1 MKILFLTLHLLIC
14 VPLLAQTSLRGTVVD
29 TQGNPLPGAN
39 ILLRGTYDGAS
50 SDVQGAF
57 AFLSEENG
65 PRQLVISAV
74 GYYTQERPV
83 ELAGKE
89 VMLAIV
95 LEEEVT
101 ELNTVVITAGSFT
114 AGDED
119 RRTTFKSLDIASTAG
134 ATADI
139 AGALNTLPG
148 TQKVGE
154 TGRLFVRGGDDNE
167 TRTFIDGLVVLDA
180 YSPSAPNT
188 PSRGRFLPFMFK
200 GTSFSTGGYSAEY
213 GQALSS
219 ALALDSKDEDET
231 TRTDI
236 GLLSV
241 GADVAHTQAWK
252 NGSAAAKVQYTNL
265 RPYMGLINQELDWI
279 TPPLSTEVSG
289 AVRQRFGDKG
299 LLKFYGNANE
309 SNFSLYEHSIG
320 DPEAKFPL
328 EITNRYRYGNLSY
341 QAVLPNEWSMRTGIS
356 YNTSAYDHTME
367 TLSLLERGR
376 ALHVKTVFEKSG
388 RQIGLRTGAEL
399 IDRDYRADWVDEQL
413 GTLTQGFHEP
423 LTAAFG
429 EADITFSKNLV
440 ARAGVRGEFNGLTQ
454 NAAIDPRLSLAHKLG
469 EGQLSLAYGRFRQS
483 PQTQWLRMN
492 NALHAEKS
500 EHWMLS
506 YQLITNS
513 RTFRAEV
520 YYKRYIDLVKFGTAG
535 AMAPLPL
542 APVALPMNNSGN
554 GYAQGLELFW
564 RDNKSFRNVDYWIS
578 YSFLDTRRDYLH
590 YPVAATPSFAS
601 AHNFSVVYKHFV
613 PSLKTQFGVT
623 YSFASARP
631 YHDPNRPGFMQ
642 GRTPNYT
649 DLSANVS
656 YLPTSWMIIHFSCT
670 NLLGYDN
677 IFGYN
682 YAPMPDGQGVYA
694 GRAIRQPAPR
704 FIFLGLF
711 ITLSKNKGINQLPS
725 L

>member
-1 MKILFLTLHLLIC
+1 MKLLVLSLLLLVTAPLT
-14 VPLLAQTSLRGTVVD
+14 AQTPIHGTVVD
-29 TQGNPLPGAN
+29 AQGNPIPGAN
-39 ILLRGTYDGAS
+39 VVLRGTYDGAS
-50 SDVQGAF
+50 TDGQGAF
-57 AFLSEENG
+57 AFRTDAKGSYVL
-65 PRQLVISAV
+65 QVSAV
-74 GYYTQERPV
+74 GYEPMEESLTLSGLEV
-83 ELAGKE
+83 KVSISLAE
-89 VMLAIV
+89 A
-95 LEEEVT
+95 VT

-119 RRTTFKSLDIASTAG
+119 RRTTFKSVDIASTAG

-167 TRTFIDGLVVLDA
+167 TRTFIDGMVVLDA

-231 TRTDI
+231 TRTDV

-241 GADVAHTQAWK
+241 GADVAHTQAWV

-265 RPYMGLINQELDWI
+265 RPYMGLINQHVDWI

-309 SNFSLYEHSIG
+309 ANFSLYEHAIA
-320 DPEAKFPL
+320 DPASRLPL
-328 EITNRYRYGNLSY
+328 EVTNRYRYGNLSY
-341 QAVLPNEWSMRTGIS
+341 QAVLPRDWSVRAGVS
-356 YNTSAYDHTME
+356 YNTSAYDNTLA
-367 TLSLLERGR
+367 TLSQRERGA
-376 ALHVKTVFEKSG
+376 ALHVKAVFEKSTSSVAV
-388 RQIGLRTGAEL
+388 RTGGEL
-399 IDRDYRADWVDEQL
+399 IDRDYRSAWTDEQQ
-413 GTLTQGFHEP
+413 GTLTQSFREP
-423 LTAAFG
+423 ITAAFG
-429 EADITFSKNLV
+429 ETDITFSKNFV
-440 ARAGVRGEFNGLTQ
+440 ARAGVRGEYNGLTH
-454 NAAIDPRLSLAHKLG
+454 NAALDPRLSLARKLG
-469 EGQLSLAYGRFRQS
+469 QGQLSLAYGRFRQS
-483 PQTQWLRMN
+483 PQTQWLRAN
-492 NALHAEKS
+492 NQLHAEKA

-506 YQLITNS
+506 YQLITNR

-520 YYKRYIDLVKFGTAG
+520 YHKRYDDLVRFAAPGT
-535 AMAPLPL
+535 LPPAF
-542 APVALPMNNSGN
+542 APVNVAMDNSGS
-554 GYAQGLELFW
+554 GYARGGELFW
-564 RDNKSFRNVDYWIS
+564 RDNQTFRNVDYWVS
-578 YSFLDTRRDYLH
+578 YSYLDTRREYLY
-590 YPVAATPSFAS
+590 YPTAAVPSFAS

-613 PSLKTQFGVT
+613 PALKTQFGVT
-623 YSFASARP
+623 WSFASARP

-642 GRTPNYT
+642 GSTPNYS

-656 YLPTSWMIIHFSCT
+656 YLPTSWMIVHLSCT
-670 NLLGYDN
+670 NVLGYDN
-677 IFGYN
+677 IFGYT
-682 YAPMPDGQGVYA
+682 YAMTPDAQGVYA
-694 GRAIRQPAPR
+694 GRAIRQPATR
-704 FIFLGLF
+704 FLFLGIF

>member
-1 MKILFLTLHLLIC
+1 MVTRLTIFWFLLSGTA
-14 VPLLAQTSLRGTVVD
+14 LAQTNLRGRVTD
-29 TQGNPLPGAN
+29 AQGNPIPGAN
-39 ILLRGTYDGAS
+39 ILLRGTYDGS
-50 SDVQGAF
+50 STDNNGAF
-57 AFLSEENG
+57 VFVSSEKG
-65 PRQLVISAV
+65 PQILVISAISFKPEE
-74 GYYTQERPV
+74 QPV
-83 ELAGKE
+83 ELSGKE
-89 VMLAIV
+89 VFVSAV
-95 LEEEVT
+95 LKEAVT
-101 ELNTVVITAGSFT
+101 ELNAVVITAGSFT

-167 TRTFIDGLVVLDA
+167 TRTFIDGMVVLDA

-231 TRTDI
+231 TRTDV

-241 GADVAHTQAWK
+241 GADVAHTQAWTK
-252 NGSAAAKVQYTNL
+252 GSAAAKVQYTNL
-265 RPYMGLINQELDWI
+265 RPYMGLINQQVDWI

-309 SNFSLYEHSIG
+309 ANFSLYQHAIA
-320 DPEAKFPL
+320 DPTGKLPL
-328 EITNRYRYGNLSY
+328 EVTNRYRYGNLSY
-341 QAVLPNEWSMRTGIS
+341 QVVLPRDWSVRTGVS
-356 YNTSAYDHTME
+356 YNTSAYDN
-367 TLSLLERGR
+367 TLATLAQRERGT
-376 ALHVKTVFEKSG
+376 ALHVKAAFEKTTSSVV
-388 RQIGLRTGAEL
+388 IRTGGEL
-399 IDRDYRADWVDEQL
+399 IDRDYRSAWTDEQQ
-413 GTLTQGFHEP
+413 GTLTQSFHEP
-423 LTAAFG
+423 ITAAFG
-429 EADITFSKNLV
+429 EADITFSKNFV
-440 ARAGVRGEFNGLTQ
+440 ARAGVRGEYNGLTH
-454 NAAIDPRLSLAHKLG
+454 NAALDPRLSLARKLG
-469 EGQLSLAYGRFRQS
+469 QGQLSLAYGRFRQS
-483 PQTQWLRMN
+483 PQTQWLRAN
-492 NALHAEKS
+492 NQLHAEKA

-520 YYKRYIDLVKFGTAG
+520 YYKRYDDLVRFTVPGTLPSAFQPLNI
-535 AMAPLPL
+535 AMD
-542 APVALPMNNSGN
+542 NSGN
-554 GYAQGLELFW
+554 GYARGAELFW
-564 RDNKSFRNVDYWIS
+564 RDNRTFRNVDYWIS
-578 YSFLDTRRDYLH
+578 YSYLDTRREYLY
-590 YPVAATPSFAS
+590 YPTAAVPSFAS

-613 PSLKTQFGVT
+613 PKLKTQFGVT
-623 YSFASARP
+623 WSLASARP
-631 YHDPNRPGFMQ
+631 YHDPNRPGFLQ
-642 GRTPNYT
+642 GRTPNYS

-656 YLPTSWMIIHFSCT
+656 YLPTSWMIVHFSCT

-677 IFGYN
+677 IFGYT
-682 YAPMPDGQGVYA
+682 YATTPDAQGVYA
-694 GRAIRQPAPR
+694 GRAIRQPATR
-704 FIFLGLF
+704 FLFLGIF

>member
-1 MKILFLTLHLLIC
+1 MKLLVLFQLLLVAAPLT
-14 VPLLAQTSLRGTVVD
+14 AQTPIHGTVVD
-29 TQGNPLPGAN
+29 PQGNPIPGAN
-39 ILLRGTYDGAS
+39 VLLRGTYDGAS
-50 SDVQGAF
+50 TDVQGAF
-57 AFLSEENG
+57 SFRSDAQDSQVL
-65 PRQLVISAV
+65 LVSAV
-74 GYYTQERPV
+74 GYEPLEKPVALSGQEVRV
-83 ELAGKE
+83 SLTLTEA
-89 VMLAIV
+89 
-95 LEEEVT
+95 VT

-167 TRTFIDGLVVLDA
+167 TRTFIDGMVVLDA

-219 ALALDSKDEDET
+219 ALALDSKDEEET

-241 GADVAHTQAWK
+241 GGDVAHTQAWT

-279 TPPLSTEVSG
+279 TAPLSTEVSG
-289 AVRQRFGDKG
+289 AVRQRFGDKA
-299 LLKFYGNANE
+299 LLKFYGNTNE
-309 SNFSLYEHSIG
+309 SNFSLYEHAVA
-320 DPEAKFPL
+320 DPANKLPL
-328 EITNRYRYGNLSY
+328 EVTNRYRYGNLSY
-341 QAVLPNEWSMRTGIS
+341 QASLPRDWSVRTGVS
-356 YNTSAYDHTME
+356 YNTSAYDYTMA
-367 TLSLLERGR
+367 TLAQQERGTS
-376 ALHVKTVFEKSG
+376 LHVKAVFEKSTSSVA
-388 RQIGLRTGAEL
+388 LRTGGEL
-399 IDRDYRADWVDEQL
+399 IDRDYRSEWIDEQQ
-413 GTLTQGFHEP
+413 GRLTQSYREP
-423 LTAAFG
+423 ITAAFS
-429 EADITFSKNLV
+429 EADITFSKNFV
-440 ARAGVRGEFNGLTQ
+440 ARAGIRGEYNGLTH
-454 NAAIDPRLSLAHKLG
+454 NAALDPRLSLARKLG
-469 EGQLSLAYGRFRQS
+469 EGQVSLAYGRFRQS
-483 PQTQWLRMN
+483 PQTQWLRAN
-492 NALHAEKS
+492 NRLHAEKA

-506 YQLITNS
+506 YQLITNR

-520 YYKRYIDLVKFGTAG
+520 YHKRYDNLVRFAVPG
-535 AMAPLPL
+535 AMPPAFM
-542 APVALPMNNSGN
+542 PVNVAMDNSGS
-554 GYAQGLELFW
+554 GYAQGGELFW
-564 RDNKSFRNVDYWIS
+564 RDNQSIRNVDYWVS
-578 YSFLDTRRDYLH
+578 YSYLDTRREYLY
-590 YPVAATPSFAS
+590 YPSAATPSFAS

-623 YSFASARP
+623 WSFASARP

-642 GRTPNYT
+642 GSTPNYS

-656 YLPTSWMIIHFSCT
+656 YLPTSWMIVHFSCT

-677 IFGYN
+677 IFGYT
-682 YAPMPDGQGVYA
+682 YALTPDAQGVYA
-694 GRAIRQPAPR
+694 GRAIRQPATR
-704 FIFLGLF
+704 FLFLGIF

>member
-1 MKILFLTLHLLIC
+1 MKPFFLLLFLLTSAT
-14 VPLLAQTSLRGTVVD
+14 LLAQTSIRGMVVD
-29 TQGNPLPGAN
+29 AQGNAVPGAN
-39 ILLRGTYDGAS
+39 VLLRGTYDGGS
-50 SDVQGAF
+50 TDVEGVFSFRSDAQGSQV
-57 AFLSEENG
+57 L
-65 PRQLVISAV
+65 LVSAV
-74 GYYTQERPV
+74 GYELLDKPIELTGQEVRV
-83 ELAGKE
+83 SLTLTEA
-89 VMLAIV
+89 
-95 LEEEVT
+95 VT

-167 TRTFIDGLVVLDA
+167 TRTFIDGMVVLDA

-241 GADVAHTQAWK
+241 GGDVAHSQAWA

-309 SNFSLYEHSIG
+309 SNFSLYEHAVA
-320 DPEAKFPL
+320 DPTQKLPL
-328 EITNRYRYGNLSY
+328 EVTNRYRYGNLSY
-341 QAVLPNEWSMRTGIS
+341 QAVLPRDWSVRTGVS
-356 YNTSAYDHTME
+356 YNTSAYDNTMA
-367 TLSLLERGR
+367 TLAQQERGT
-376 ALHVKTVFEKSG
+376 ALHVKAVFEKSTST
-388 RQIGLRTGAEL
+388 ISLRTGGEL
-399 IDRDYRADWVDEQL
+399 IDRDYRSAWTDEQL
-413 GTLTQGFHEP
+413 GTLTQGFREP

-429 EADITFSKNLV
+429 EADITFSKNFV
-440 ARAGVRGEFNGLTQ
+440 ARAGLRGEYNGLTN
-454 NAAIDPRLSLAHKLG
+454 NAALDPRVSLARKLG
-469 EGQLSLAYGRFRQS
+469 QGQLSFAYGRFRQS
-483 PQTQWLRMN
+483 PQAQWLRAN
-492 NALHAEKS
+492 NSLHAEKA

-506 YQLITNS
+506 YQLVTNS
-513 RTFRAEV
+513 RTFRAEL
-520 YYKRYIDLVKFGTAG
+520 YHKRYDDLVRFTVPG
-535 AMAPLPL
+535 MLPSAFAL
-542 APVALPMNNSGN
+542 LTVALDNSGS
-554 GYAQGLELFW
+554 GYAQGAELFW
-564 RDNKSFRNVDYWIS
+564 RDNKTFRNVDYWVS
-578 YSFLDTRRDYLH
+578 YSYLDTQREYLY
-590 YPVAATPSFAS
+590 YPTSATPSFAS

-613 PSLKTQFGVT
+613 PALKTQFGVT
-623 YSFASARP
+623 WSFASARP
-631 YHDPNRPGFMQ
+631 YHDPNQPGFMQ
-642 GRTPNYT
+642 GRTPNYS

-656 YLPTSWMIIHFSCT
+656 YLPTSWMIVHFSCT

-677 IFGYN
+677 IFGYT
-682 YAPMPDGQGVYA
+682 YAMTPDAQGVYA
-694 GRAIRQPAPR
+694 GRAIRQPATR
-704 FIFLGLF
+704 FLFLGIF